1 MKKTLI
7 IFLSNLNCKKKK
19 MIAQKNAYAAKNLWD
34 ET

>member
-7 IFLSNLNCKKKK
+7 IFLNLNCKKKNDRT
-19 MIAQKNAYAAKNLWD
+19 KNYTYAAKNLWD